1 MMHFTHPRRTN
12 FMLPANIQ
20 ADIDKAVKDYGDA
33 LNAEYRQRP
42 LLAATLQYKKD
53 IYRLQLEEGAMVEM
67 AFNEETNYI
76 YENKI

>member
-1 MMHFTHPRRTN
+1 MMHFNQPRRSN
-12 FMLPANIQ
+12 LLPAHIQ
-20 ADIDKAVKDYGDA
+20 TDIDKAVKDYGDA
-33 LNAEYRQRP
+33 LNSEYRKRP

-53 IYRLQLEEGAMVEM
+53 IYRLQLEEGALVEM